1 MRSRLPLALALA
13 LAACEPLSV
22 TRDGR
27 DDAVRYQLPPGAIAI
42 LDHADEL
49 VLFALGD
56 RDDEGAEG
64 ERFGDRPVLGRVE
77 LAEHDRRYV
86 ASALYRG
93 IHRAHGQALCFVP
106 HHGIRA
112 RRGDEVI
119 ELLVCLSCFQM
130 AFVGEEGPNIA
141 IASDELWHLFGSFFE
156 AHARLRFVDGD
167 RDHPFGRWERLEHG
181 SH

>member
-1 MRSRLPLALALA
+1 MRSRLPVALALA

-22 TRDGR
+22 TQDGR

-56 RDDEGAEG
+56 RDRGNGDG
-64 ERFGDRPVLGRVE
+64 EHFGGRPVLGRVE
-77 LAEHDRRYV
+77 VADRDRRYI
-86 ASALYRG
+86 ASALYRA

-112 RRGDEVI
+112 RRGDDVI
-119 ELLVCLSCFQM
+119 ELLVCLSCLQM
-130 AFVGEEGPNIA
+130 AIVGDHGPNIA
-141 IASDELWHLFGSFFE
+141 IATSELWPLFGSIFE
-156 AHARLRFVDGD
+156 ADARLRFVDAD
-167 RDHPFGRWERLEHG
+167 LAHPFGRWERLEE
-181 SH
+181 